1 MIEKER
7 SVAMTKKASV
17 HGMRPRVAAL
27 ALLLGCAS
35 LLAACQSGPA
45 YRERGPGESIGYT
58 DLRLTENRFRVTY
71 AGGNATTREEVE
83 DYLLRRAAEVT
94 LDNGYSH
101 FVFDARD
108 TNAETYYRSN
118 FGSHARLG
126 IGYGSFG
133 PSPWYYSRFA
143 FGDPFY
149 GNDLRPVTR
158 FEAYSEI
165 VMLEPAEAADEP
177 FAVDA
182 REILAALTPPPP
194 PTPQT

>member
-1 MIEKER
+1 
-7 SVAMTKKASV
+7 MTRKASNFSAK
-17 HGMRPRVAAL
+17 PRKAAL
-27 ALLLGCAS
+27 ALVVGCAC
-35 LLAACQSGPA
+35 LLAACETGPA

-58 DLRLTENRFRVTY
+58 DLRLTENRYRVTY
-71 AGGNATTREEVE
+71 TGGRATTREEVE
-83 DYLLRRAAEVT
+83 DFLLRRAAEVT
-94 LDNGYSH
+94 LDSGYSH

-108 TNAETYYRSN
+108 TSAETYYRSA
-118 FGSHARLG
+118 FGTGSRFG
-126 IGYGSFG
+126 IGFGHFG

-165 VMLEPAEAADEP
+165 VMLEPDEAADDP

-182 REILAALTPPPP
+182 REVLAALSPPP
-194 PTPQT
+194 QT

>member
-1 MIEKER
+1 
-7 SVAMTKKASV
+7 MTSKTLHPSAN
-17 HGMRPRVAAL
+17 PRVTAL

-35 LLAACQSGPA
+35 ILAACQTGPA

-58 DLRLTENRFRVTY
+58 DQRLTENRYRVTY

-83 DYLLRRAAEVT
+83 DFLLRRAAEVT
-94 LDNGYSH
+94 LDSGYSH

-108 TNAETYYRSN
+108 TSAETYYRSA
-118 FGSHARLG
+118 FGTGSRFG
-126 IGYGSFG
+126 IGFGHFG

-143 FGDPFY
+143 FADPFY
-149 GNDLRPVTR
+149 GDDLRPITR

-165 VMLEPAEAADEP
+165 VMLEPDEAADDP

-182 REILAALTPPPP
+182 REILGALSPPPA
-194 PTPQT
+194 PQT

>member
-1 MIEKER
+1 
-7 SVAMTKKASV
+7 MTKRASV
-17 HGMRPRVAAL
+17 RNVRSRVAAL

-35 LLAACQSGPA
+35 LLTACQSGPA
-45 YRERGPGESIGYT
+45 YRERGPGDSIGYT
-58 DLRLTENRFRVTY
+58 DLRLTQNRYRVTY

-94 LDNGYSH
+94 LDSGYSH

-118 FGSHARLG
+118 FGPHSRLG
-126 IGYGSFG
+126 IGFGHFG
-133 PSPWYYSRFA
+133 PSPFYYSRFA
-143 FGDPFY
+143 FGYPYY
-149 GNDLRPVTR
+149 GNDLRPITR

-165 VMLEPAEAADEP
+165 VMLELGDAVDDP

-182 REILAALTPPPP
+182 REVLTTLTPPP

>member
-1 MIEKER
+1 
-7 SVAMTKKASV
+7 MTQRASV
-17 HGMRPRVAAL
+17 HSVRPRVAAL

-35 LLAACQSGPA
+35 LLAACETGPA
-45 YRERGPGESIGYT
+45 YRERGPGDSIGYT
-58 DLRLTENRFRVTY
+58 DLRLTQNRYRVTY

-94 LDNGYSH
+94 LDSGYSH

-118 FGSHARLG
+118 FGAHSRLG
-126 IGYGSFG
+126 IGYGYFG

-143 FGDPFY
+143 FGYPFY

-165 VMLEPAEAADEP
+165 VMLEPGEAVDDP

-182 REILAALTPPPP
+182 HEVLTTLTPPPP

>member
-1 MIEKER
+1 
-7 SVAMTKKASV
+7 MTKRASTN
-17 HGMRPRVAAL
+17 RAKLRLRAL
-27 ALLLGCAS
+27 ALLVAGAS
-35 LLAACQSGPA
+35 VLAACQSGPA

-58 DLRLTENRFRVTY
+58 DQRLTENRYRVTY

-83 DYLLRRAAEVT
+83 DFLLRRAAEVT
-94 LDNGYSH
+94 LDSGYSH

-108 TNAETYYRSN
+108 TSAETYYRSS
-118 FGSHARLG
+118 FGAHSHLG
-126 IGYGSFG
+126 IGYGRFG

-143 FGDPFY
+143 FGYPFY

-165 VMLEPAEAADEP
+165 VMLESDEAADDP

-182 REILAALTPPPP
+182 REVLTTLTPPPP
-194 PTPQT
+194 APQT